1 MTDGL
6 DILYVGSSTQ
16 VQQRLFKWLP
26 WVDLDIFNS
35 KVKYGKMLIRKK
47 DFMESFEDF
56 GLKIGIYRW
65 LIKWLSED
73 SLVQKVKVI
82 IWPSTQDC

>member
-6 DILYVGSSTQ
+6 DTLYVGSRTQ

-35 KVKYGKMLIRKK
+35 KVKYGKMLIQKISWK
-47 DFMESFEDF
+47 V
-56 GLKIGIYRW
+56 LKILALKSVFTVDLLNDY
-65 LIKWLSED
+65 LKSH
-73 SLVQKVKVI
+73 
-82 IWPSTQDC
+82 